1 MLNCQVVGVCR
12 IFELISFSTADVPT
26 GSNNLC
32 RRSECSESGSRNPP
46 TPPSLLF
53 PPLQTSCSDIVVFIE
68 RSVLWISM
76 NLKRHNQSS
85 YICPLNPFQ
94 ATDRFC
100 KARKNPLQVI
110 LFDSQ
115 NIVWC
120 RKMWAHVKMTGKQGF
135 FQPHNSPRFRRIATM
150 PLVPALIHGTS
161 HIYCP
166 FPIRPFHGD
175 FGGIH

>member
-85 YICPLNPFQ
+85 YICPFNPFQ
-94 ATDRFC
+94 ATDRLC

-115 NIVWC
+115 NMVWC
-120 RKMWAHVKMTGKQGF
+120 RKMWAHVKMTEKQAF
-135 FQPHNSPRFRRIATM
+135 FQPHNSPRYRFTR
-150 PLVPALIHGTS
+150 
-161 HIYCP
+161 
-166 FPIRPFHGD
+166 FPRWFTGRPMSS
-175 FGGIH
+175 